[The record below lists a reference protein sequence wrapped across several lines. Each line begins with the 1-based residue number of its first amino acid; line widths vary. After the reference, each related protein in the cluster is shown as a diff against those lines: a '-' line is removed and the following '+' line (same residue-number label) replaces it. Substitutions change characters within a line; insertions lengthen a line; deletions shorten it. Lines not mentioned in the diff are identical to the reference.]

1 MQQRCL
7 PCVSTNTLGW
17 SLHGRDAAAV
27 HLMGWLLQ
35 CIQCGSSHQADA
47 SHVGNLLARKRCFCW
62 HQAHKQ
68 AAWPTPRWQPAR
80 ERSLHRMLCCVPSVF
95 NKYKSMNQMGGNLLA
110 SQSRVAI
117 PRKLWQSGTYTLLLW
132 SFHKKEPIWSFHK
145 RSRSGASTALK
156 EALRA
161 FTKGADLD
169 LPQKEPIGSFCCGS
183 FCGWADLDP
192 KAADVEPPQKE
203 PIWSPMRH
211 DRPHAP

>member
-1 MQQRCL
+1 ML
-7 PCVSTNTLGW
+7 
-17 SLHGRDAAAV
+17 
-27 HLMGWLLQ
+27 
-35 CIQCGSSHQADA
+35 
-47 SHVGNLLARKRCFCW
+47 LLAPGAQASGVAHAALAACQGTQWVCESQWRGYALSFAGKESSTCFESGFLYF
-62 HQAHKQ
+62 Q
-68 AAWPTPRWQPAR
+68 
-80 ERSLHRMLCCVPSVF
+80 
-95 NKYKSMNQMGGNLLA
+95 NQMGGNLLA
-110 SQSRVAI
+110 SQPRVAI

-132 SFHKKEPIWSFHK
+132 SFHKKTIWSFHK

>member
-1 MQQRCL
+1 MFFFQ
-7 PCVSTNTLGW
+7 
-17 SLHGRDAAAV
+17 
-27 HLMGWLLQ
+27 
-35 CIQCGSSHQADA
+35 
-47 SHVGNLLARKRCFCW
+47 
-62 HQAHKQ
+62 
-68 AAWPTPRWQPAR
+68 
-80 ERSLHRMLCCVPSVF
+80 
-95 NKYKSMNQMGGNLLA
+95 NQMGGNLLA
-110 SQSRVAI
+110 SQPRVAI

-161 FTKGADLD
+161 STKGADLD